1 MDFFVAGIGT
11 GATLSGTG
19 KYLKEQNARIKV
31 IGVEPKNS
39 PMINKG
45 YFGSHKI
52 QGIGANFI
60 PKNYDAS
67 VVDCVYEISDEDAYS
82 YSKKLAKFEG
92 VLAGISSGASLKCAI
107 DLATKQ
113 ENKDKNVV
121 VLLPDTGNRYLS
133 DENF

>member
-1 MDFFVAGIGT
+1 VFVAGIGT

-19 KYLKEQNARIKV
+19 KYLKEQNTEIKIV
-31 IGVEPKNS
+31 GVEPKSS

-45 YFGSHKI
+45 YYGSHKI

-60 PKNYDAS
+60 PENYDAS
-67 VVDCVYEISDEDAYS
+67 VVDCVYEISDEDAYL
-82 YSKKLAKFEG
+82 YAKKLAKIEG

-107 DLATKQ
+107 DLALRK
-113 ENKDKNVV
+113 ENEGKNIV

-133 DENF
+133 DENY